1 MISFVFSI
9 FFLPF
14 YLAYLGLGF
23 SLQPKLDLKFIF
35 FYFVQNIGWKE
46 LFFLFLNF
54 SRMADVEQPIVD
66 PVEDVDEDYED
77 DVPAPI
83 PVAFHHL
90 LTAYV
95 ALLGTDFNF
104 LFKRVQN

>member
-1 MISFVFSI
+1 
-9 FFLPF
+9 
-14 YLAYLGLGF
+14 
-23 SLQPKLDLKFIF
+23 
-35 FYFVQNIGWKE
+35 
-46 LFFLFLNF
+46 
-54 SRMADVEQPIVD
+54 MADVEQPIVD